1 MAAQA
6 TCVAVHTALPHK
18 VKKRCNYNW
27 QNRPPVLNHSG
38 DQVLQLPPEKE
49 KQNIRFGPPV
59 RIVCFSF
66 VVPIMYVTYMSWI
79 SSHLAQHQMTFS
91 GHIKMIF
98 AHHQLYSPGLDSW
111 SFCVCFFYYLC
122 WWTVAPATVGNCNG
136 SPAGHVR
143 DLIPC
148 YIFSVKCCWSM
159 GHNCRP
165 NSVIVSMND

>member
-1 MAAQA
+1 MWQC
-6 TCVAVHTALPHK
+6 TQKVHK

-79 SSHLAQHQMTFS
+79 SSHLAHHQMKFS
-91 GHIKMIF
+91 GHIKVIF

-111 SFCVCFFYYLC
+111 SFCVFFKLFVLMDSG
-122 WWTVAPATVGNCNG
+122 T
-136 SPAGHVR
+136 
-143 DLIPC
+143 C
-148 YIFSVKCCWSM
+148 YSRKLQWESCWSCPWPDTVLYFLCKVLLVY
-159 GHNCRP
+159 G
-165 NSVIVSMND
+165 S

>member
-59 RIVCFSF
+59 RIFCFSF

-111 SFCVCFFYYLC
+111 SFCVFFFLLFVLVDSG
-122 WWTVAPATVGNCNG
+122 T
-136 SPAGHVR
+136 
-143 DLIPC
+143 C
-148 YIFSVKCCWSM
+148 YSRKLQWESCWS
-159 GHNCRP
+159 CP
-165 NSVIVSMND
+165 